1 MPIVYYCKK
10 NNQNFD
16 MSSTLVFIIITLYFS
31 LLLIIAHFTSKG
43 ATSRTFFNANRKSP
57 WFVVAFGMIGT
68 SLSGVTF
75 MSVPGWVGTTQFSYM
90 VMALGYLFGYIVIA
104 TILLPMYYKLN
115 LTSIYS
121 YLETRFGFWSYKTG
135 AFFFILSRS
144 LGAAFR
150 MYIVINV
157 LQIFVFDAWSVP
169 FWVTVLVFI
178 VLVILYTYQGG
189 VKTIVWTDSLQTI
202 GMLTAVILTLVFVT
216 KELGFTFT
224 QVVEKVNDSQM
235 SKMFFADNW
244 NDKRYFLKQ
253 FFAGM
258 FITITMT
265 GLDQEMMQKNLSCK
279 NIREAQKNM
288 LTFSVIIV
296 FVILMFLF
304 LGAILYMYAGANNVQ
319 IPKTTDDLYPLLA
332 LKYFS
337 PAICI
342 IFLIG
347 LISAAFPSADGALT
361 SLTTSFSIDFLGLN
375 KKKIDENKLRK
386 TRYKVHFSFALLLLV
401 IIVVFKTLNDQAVIG
416 KILTVAGYT
425 YGPLLGL
432 FSFGLFTKL
441 KVKDTLVPIIAV
453 LSPIICYLLSTFSKE
468 LFNGYELGYE
478 LLIINGVITFAL
490 LLMIRKK

>member
-1 MPIVYYCKK
+1 
-10 NNQNFD
+10 
-16 MSSTLVFIIITLYFS
+16 MSSILVFSIISVYFIV
-31 LLLIIAHFTSKG
+31 LLIIARLTSRG
-43 ATSRTFFNANRKSP
+43 ATSQTFFNAKRKSP

-90 VMALGYLFGYIVIA
+90 MIALGYFFGYIVIA
-104 TILLPMYYKLN
+104 TVLLPLYYRLN

-121 YLETRFGFWSYKTG
+121 YLGDRFGFRSYKTG

-157 LQIFVFDAWSVP
+157 LQIFVFDAWNIP
-169 FWVTVLVFI
+169 FWLTVFIFI

-202 GMLTAVILTLVFVT
+202 GMLTAVVLTIVFISN
-216 KELGFTFT
+216 ELGLSFPHL
-224 QVVEKVNDSQM
+224 VEKVQNSSM
-235 SKMFFADNW
+235 SDMFFAGEW
-244 NDKRYFLKQ
+244 NDKRHFLKQ
-253 FFAGM
+253 FLAGM

-265 GLDQEMMQKNLSCK
+265 GLDQEMMQKNLSCR

-288 LTFSVIIV
+288 FTFSVIIV

-304 LGAILYMYAGANNVQ
+304 LGAILYMYAYANNIA
-319 IPKTTDDLYPLLA
+319 IPKITDDLYPLLA

-337 PAICI
+337 PAVGI

-361 SLTTSFSIDFLGLN
+361 SLTTSFSVDFLGLN
-375 KKKIDENKLRK
+375 KKNLQEKQIRK
-386 TRYKVHFSFALLLLV
+386 TRYKVHLSFALLLLI
-401 IIVVFKTLNDQAVIG
+401 IIVVFKAVNNQAVIS
-416 KILTVAGYT
+416 KLLTVATYT

-432 FSFGLFTKL
+432 YSFGLFTKRY
-441 KVKDTLVPIIAV
+441 VNDRMVPFIAI
-453 LSPIICYLLSTFSKE
+453 LSPIICYFLSTYSKQ

-478 LLIINGVITFAL
+478 LLIINGMITFGL
-490 LLMIRKK
+490 LWGTGFWKKED

>member
-1 MPIVYYCKK
+1 
-10 NNQNFD
+10 
-16 MSSTLVFIIITLYFS
+16 MSSSLVFVIIALYFS
-31 LLLIIAHFTSKG
+31 LLLIIAYFTSRG
-43 ATSRTFFNANRKSP
+43 ATSHSFFNANRKSP

-90 VMALGYLFGYIVIA
+90 IMALGYLFGYIVIA

-157 LQIFVFDAWSVP
+157 LQIFVFDAWNIP
-169 FWVTVLVFI
+169 FWVTVLTFI
-178 VLVILYTYQGG
+178 VLVVLYTYQGG

-202 GMLTAVILTLVFVT
+202 GMLTAVILTLVFVS
-216 KELGFTFT
+216 KELGFTFN
-224 QVVEKVNDSQM
+224 QLVKKVNDSEM
-235 SKMFFADNW
+235 SKMFFVDNW
-244 NDKRYFLKQ
+244 NDKRFFLKE

-288 LTFSVIIV
+288 LTFSVISV

-304 LGAILYMYAGANNVQ
+304 LGAILYMYANANSITV
-319 IPKTTDDLYPLLA
+319 PKTTDDLFPLLA

-337 PAICI
+337 PAIGI
-342 IFLIG
+342 VFLIG

-361 SLTTSFSIDFLGLN
+361 SLTTSFSVDFLGLN
-375 KKKIDENKLRK
+375 KKKISENKLRK
-386 TRYKVHFSFALLLLV
+386 TRYKVHITFAFLLLL
-401 IIVVFKTLNDQAVIG
+401 IIVIFKAVNDQAVIG
-416 KILTVAGYT
+416 KLLTVAGYT

-432 FSFGLFTKL
+432 YSFGLFTKL
-441 KVKDTLVPIIAV
+441 KVKDNLVPLIAI
-453 LSPIICYLLSTFSKE
+453 LSPTICFLLSTFSKQ

-478 LLIINGVITFAL
+478 LLIINGLITFIL
-490 LLMIRKK
+490 LLVIAKKENQ

>member
-1 MPIVYYCKK
+1 
-10 NNQNFD
+10 
-16 MSSTLVFIIITLYFS
+16 MSSVLVFSIIAIYFA
-31 LLLIIAHFTSKG
+31 LLLVIARLTSRG
-43 ATSRTFFNANRKSP
+43 ATSHTFFNANRKSP

-75 MSVPGWVGTTQFSYM
+75 MSVPGWVGATQFSYM
-90 VMALGYLFGYIVIA
+90 MMALGYLCGYIVIA
-104 TILLPMYYKLN
+104 TVLLPLYYRLN

-135 AFFFILSRS
+135 AFFFIVSRS

-150 MYIVINV
+150 MYIVVNV
-157 LQIFVFDAWSVP
+157 LQIFVFDAWNVP

-189 VKTIVWTDSLQTI
+189 VKTLVWTDSLQTI
-202 GMLTAVILTLVFVT
+202 GMLTAVVLTIVFISN
-216 KELGFTFT
+216 KMEISFPQLI
-224 QVVEKVNDSQM
+224 EKVKISNM
-235 SKMFFADNW
+235 SDMFFADEW
-244 NDKRYFLKQ
+244 NDKRHFLKQ

-279 NIREAQKNM
+279 NLRDAQKNM
-288 LTFSVIIV
+288 FTFSVIMV
-296 FVILMFLF
+296 FVIFMFLF
-304 LGAILYMYAGANNVQ
+304 LGAILYMYAGANGIP

-337 PAICI
+337 PAVGI

-361 SLTTSFSIDFLGLN
+361 SLTTSFSVDFLGLN
-375 KKKIDENKLRK
+375 KRNLEEKQIRK
-386 TRYKVHFSFALLLLV
+386 TRYKVHLSFALLLLL
-401 IIVVFKTLNDQAVIG
+401 IIVIFKAVNDQAVIS
-416 KILTVAGYT
+416 KLLTVAGYT

-432 FSFGLFTKL
+432 YAFGLFTKRP
-441 KVKDTLVPIIAV
+441 VKDKMVPIIAI
-453 LSPIICYLLSTFSKE
+453 LSPIICFFLSTYSKQ

-478 LLIINGVITFAL
+478 LLIINGLLTFGFL
-490 LLMIRKK
+490 WGSGFWRNK

>member
-1 MPIVYYCKK
+1 
-10 NNQNFD
+10 
-16 MSSTLVFIIITLYFS
+16 MSSVLVFSIIAVYFA
-31 LLLIIAHFTSKG
+31 LLLVIAHLTSRG
-43 ATSRTFFNANRKSP
+43 ATSHTFFNANRKSP

-90 VMALGYLFGYIVIA
+90 MMALGYLCGYIVIA
-104 TILLPMYYKLN
+104 TVLLPLYYRLN

-135 AFFFILSRS
+135 AFFFIVSRS

-157 LQIFVFDAWSVP
+157 LQIFVFDAWNVP
-169 FWVTVLVFI
+169 FWVTVLIFI

-189 VKTIVWTDSLQTI
+189 VKTLVWTDSLQTA
-202 GMLTAVILTLVFVT
+202 GMLTAVVLTIVFISNQM
-216 KELGFTFT
+216 EISFPQLI
-224 QVVEKVNDSQM
+224 EKVRISNM
-235 SKMFFADNW
+235 SDMFFADEW
-244 NDKRYFLKQ
+244 NDKRHFLKQ

-279 NIREAQKNM
+279 NLRDAQKNM
-288 LTFSVIIV
+288 FTFSVIMV
-296 FVILMFLF
+296 FVIFMFLF
-304 LGAILYMYAGANNVQ
+304 LGAILYMYAGANNVD

-337 PAICI
+337 PAVGI

-361 SLTTSFSIDFLGLN
+361 SLTTSFSVDFLGLN
-375 KKKIDENKLRK
+375 KRNLEEKQIRK
-386 TRYKVHFSFALLLLV
+386 TRYKVHLSFALLLLF
-401 IIVVFKTLNDQAVIG
+401 IIVVFKAVNDQAVIS
-416 KILTVAGYT
+416 KLLTVAGYT

-432 FSFGLFTKL
+432 YAFGLFTKRP
-441 KVKDTLVPIIAV
+441 VKDNLVPFIAI
-453 LSPIICYLLSTFSKE
+453 LSPVICFFLSVYSKQ

-478 LLIINGVITFAL
+478 LLIINGLITFCFL
-490 LLMIRKK
+490 WGSGLRNK

>member
-1 MPIVYYCKK
+1 
-10 NNQNFD
+10 
-16 MSSTLVFIIITLYFS
+16 MSSLLVFSIIFIYFIV
-31 LLLIIAHFTSKG
+31 LLIIAHLTSRG
-43 ATSRTFFNANRKSP
+43 ATSHTFFNANKKSP

-90 VMALGYLFGYIVIA
+90 MMALGYLCGYIVIA
-104 TILLPMYYKLN
+104 TVLLPLYYRLN

-121 YLETRFGFWSYKTG
+121 YLESRFGFWSYKTG
-135 AFFFILSRS
+135 AFFFIISRS

-157 LQIFVFDAWSVP
+157 LQIFVFDAWNVP
-169 FWVTVLVFI
+169 FWVTVLIFI

-189 VKTIVWTDSLQTI
+189 VKTLVWTDSLQTA
-202 GMLTAVILTLVFVT
+202 GMLTAVILTIVFIS
-216 KELGFTFT
+216 KEMGISFPQLI
-224 QVVEKVNDSQM
+224 EKVKVSDM
-235 SKMFFADNW
+235 SDMFFADEW
-244 NDKRYFLKQ
+244 NDKRHFLKQ

-279 NIREAQKNM
+279 NLHDAKKNM
-288 LTFSVIIV
+288 FTFSIIMV

-304 LGAILYMYAGANNVQ
+304 LGAILYMYAGANNIE

-337 PAICI
+337 PAVGI

-361 SLTTSFSIDFLGLN
+361 SLTTSFSVDFLGLN
-375 KKKIDENKLRK
+375 KRKLEEKQIRK
-386 TRYKVHFSFALLLLV
+386 TRYKVHLSFALILLL
-401 IIVVFKTLNDQAVIG
+401 IIVIFRAVNDQAVIS
-416 KILTVAGYT
+416 KLLTVAGYT

-432 FSFGLFTKL
+432 YAYGLFTKRP
-441 KVKDTLVPIIAV
+441 VKDVFVPAIAII
-453 LSPIICYLLSTFSKE
+453 SPLICFFLSTYSKE
-468 LFNGYELGYE
+468 IFNGYELGYE
-478 LLIINGVITFAL
+478 LLIINGLITFIFL
-490 LLMIRKK
+490 WGSGFFSRKKD

>member
-1 MPIVYYCKK
+1 
-10 NNQNFD
+10 
-16 MSSTLVFIIITLYFS
+16 MSSTLVFVIISLYFA

-43 ATSRTFFNANRKSP
+43 ATSHTFFNANRKSP
-57 WFVVAFGMIGT
+57 WFIVAFGMIGT

-90 VMALGYLFGYIVIA
+90 IMALGYLFGYIVIA

-157 LQIFVFDAWSVP
+157 LQVFVFDAWNVP
-169 FWVTVLVFI
+169 FWITVFVFI

-224 QVVEKVNDSQM
+224 QLVEKVNDSEM

-279 NIREAQKNM
+279 NIREAKKNM

-304 LGAILYMYAGANNVQ
+304 LGAILYMYADSKSIT

-337 PAICI
+337 PAIGI

-375 KKKIDENKLRK
+375 KKNLDENKIRK
-386 TRYKVHFSFALLLLV
+386 TRYKVHFSFALLLLI
-401 IIVVFKTLNDQAVIG
+401 IIVVFKAVNDQAVIG
-416 KILTVAGYT
+416 KLLTVAGYT

-432 FSFGLFTKL
+432 YSFGLFTKI
-441 KVKDTLVPIIAV
+441 KVKDKLVPIIAI
-453 LSPIICYLLSTFSKE
+453 LSPTICFLLSTFSKE
-468 LFNGYELGYE
+468 LFKGYELGYE
-478 LLIINGVITFAL
+478 LLIINGLITFGL
-490 LLMIRKK
+490 LLTIKKNK